1 MYARPVTKAAKRRK
15 EKEEPD
21 FALPEFDE
29 GAYMRK
35 EVEGAKAAVV
45 TVILAVP
52 VAGLLYGLAVWGLA
66 IVAFFLGLAL
76 TFALPRLFR
85 MLEFLPW
92 PKVDTSKFER
102 RDWLGHGSTFLFSWL
117 AFWILLLN
125 APFVD
130 LTSPVIGVTAFAGS
144 AVQGTVGMESGIINS
159 VDRVA
164 ENVTFN
170 ITILDNVGVEEATIA
185 IRNTTS
191 ALRHLGGVRYEFV
204 YTPPANVTGFD
215 VVVYAR
221 DVSGHEATFAF
232 SVQLN

>member
-1 MYARPVTKAAKRRK
+1 VYARPVTKAAKRRK

-130 LTSPVIGVTAFAGS
+130 LTNPVIGVTAFAGV
-144 AVQGTVGMESGIINS
+144 ATVGMQAGDVTNTLDQLNS
-159 VDRVA
+159 TSVRF
-164 ENVTFN
+164 NVT
-170 ITILDNVGVEEATIA
+170 ILENVGVAEATIT
-185 IRNTTS
+185 IEGTTS
-191 ALRHLGGVRYEFV
+191 PLVHLGGTQYQ
-204 YTPPANVTGFD
+204 FD
-215 VVVYAR
+215 YVQPLASFRVDVYAR
-221 DVSGHEATFAF
+221 DVNGREATFSF
-232 SVQLN
+232 PVQLQ